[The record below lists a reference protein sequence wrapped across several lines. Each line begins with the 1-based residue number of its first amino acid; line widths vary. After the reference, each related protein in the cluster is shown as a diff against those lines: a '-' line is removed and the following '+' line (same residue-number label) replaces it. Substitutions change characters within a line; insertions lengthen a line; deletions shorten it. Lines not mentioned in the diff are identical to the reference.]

1 MALWKKY
8 RAKHYIQKL
17 WKDRLFAV
25 YCNRSSLTWTRVMEA
40 LDKGNTFYGMKS
52 QDKINQ
58 GKYFVSLVSYVLKFV
73 RNLENNGICNVE
85 KKSLIILWKCRS
97 DSKKGLLLSQGIW
110 IICFLTHLAFVCFT
124 LQKCWKELSI
134 LLCFAFTQ
142 AKYSRETKTN
152 CQNYIR

>member
-1 MALWKKY
+1 
-8 RAKHYIQKL
+8 
-17 WKDRLFAV
+17 
-25 YCNRSSLTWTRVMEA
+25 MEA

-97 DSKKGLLLSQGIW
+97 DSKKGLLLSQGI
-110 IICFLTHLAFVCFT
+110 
-124 LQKCWKELSI
+124 
-134 LLCFAFTQ
+134 
-142 AKYSRETKTN
+142 
-152 CQNYIR
+152 